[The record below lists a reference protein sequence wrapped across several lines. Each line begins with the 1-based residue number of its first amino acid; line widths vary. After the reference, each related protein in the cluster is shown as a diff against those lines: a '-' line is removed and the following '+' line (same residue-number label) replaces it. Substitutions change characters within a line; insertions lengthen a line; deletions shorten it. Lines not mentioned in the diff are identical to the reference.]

1 MNKCD
6 ESSKCAAVNY
16 GYEGIEK
23 VIDMI
28 SGKWKLRIL
37 YILSMSQNYRYGE
50 LKKNLGDISHKV
62 LSQQLKEL
70 EKDGLIIRTEYPE
83 IPPKVEYMLSDMGL
97 GLIPTYEEF
106 GKWILMHSQRLGL

>member
-1 MNKCD
+1 VEKCD
-6 ESSKCAAVNY
+6 ENSKCAAVNY

-28 SGKWKLRIL
+28 SRKWKLRIL
-37 YILSMSQNYRYGE
+37 YLLSLSINCRYGK
-50 LKKNLGDISHKV
+50 LKGKLGNISHKV

-70 EKDGLIIRTEYPE
+70 EKDGLIIRIEYPE

-97 GLIPTYEEF
+97 GLIPTYEE
-106 GKWILMHSQRLGL
+106 LD

>member
-1 MNKCD
+1 
-6 ESSKCAAVNY
+6 
-16 GYEGIEK
+16 
-23 VIDMI
+23 MI

-37 YILSMSQNYRYGE
+37 YLLSLSINCRYGK
-50 LKKNLGDISHKV
+50 LKEKLGNISHKV

-97 GLIPTYEEF
+97 GLIPAYEEF
-106 GKWILMHSQRLGL
+106 GKWMLDYTQELGL

>member
-1 MNKCD
+1 MDKCD
-6 ESSKCAAVNY
+6 ENSKCVSVNY

-37 YILSMSQNYRYGE
+37 YILSLSINYRYGE
-50 LKKNLGDISHKV
+50 LKKKLGNISHKI

-70 EKDGLIIRTEYPE
+70 EKDGLIIRTEYPS

-106 GKWILMHSQRLGL
+106 GKWILEHT